1 MLRTGNTSL
10 FQLEKTKNDDQ
21 GVFANAMDRY
31 VTEFRSQQAF
41 FQLCKMAKDSRFTDP
56 NLNNPLVQ
64 YYNECIKAN
73 SVAKPLLSKIVDRQ
87 LVLRD
92 IKLNTGDCQGLRDVF
107 MQHTNLISKLY
118 LDSNSMDGP

>member
-21 GVFANAMDRY
+21 GVFANVMDRY

-41 FQLCKMAKDSRFTDP
+41 FQVCKMAKDSRFTDP
-56 NLNNPLVQ
+56 TLNNPLVQ
-64 YYNECIKAN
+64 YYNECTKAN
-73 SVAKPLLSKIVDRQ
+73 TVAKPLLSKIVDRR

-92 IKLNTGDCQGLRDVF
+92 MKLNTGDAMGLRDAF
-107 MQHTNLISKLY
+107 THHTNLISKLF
-118 LDSNSMDGP
+118 LDNNCMSGP